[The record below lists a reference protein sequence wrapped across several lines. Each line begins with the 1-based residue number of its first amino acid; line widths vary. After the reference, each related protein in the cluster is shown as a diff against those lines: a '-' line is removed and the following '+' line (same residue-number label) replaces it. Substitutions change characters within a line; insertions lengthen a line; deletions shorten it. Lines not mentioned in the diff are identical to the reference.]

1 MDHHRKGSLYAE
13 ELRTLNYGPH
23 FYAYYY
29 KQWESYRMPYHEHDS
44 TEIMYII
51 SGVCRVDVRHK
62 DGRVEQVSL
71 KKGQF
76 IMLDAGIP
84 HRLIV
89 EADASC
95 RILNVEFGFAPVLP
109 GQPSVRQLTHEEDD
123 VASLLDGASP
133 YLVLPDQDEVYHI
146 MKSLVLELDQRGLTA
161 QKKNSSI
168 SMPDKSQSTPLPA
181 LEHHSFITLV
191 NSDVPLRDS
200 VVAPLTSSPQ
210 HSLESSQVRER
221 HRIPSHEQ
229 GIIVLTL
236 FIQLLVRIARLYKE
250 KTRITQ
256 DQTELYIKRCIEFMY
271 QNMDR
276 NIQMK
281 SISSA
286 VNLHPSYL
294 YRIFRK
300 STGMTPSSYLTM
312 LRMEKAK
319 KLLMNTDIPV
329 SEMSDYVGVSSRQYF
344 HSLFRKYTGL
354 TPVEY
359 RNSMDREGHQY
370 PTQQDISSVRGPDNN
385 IDF

>member
-1 MDHHRKGSLYAE
+1 VDHHRKGSLYAE
-13 ELRTLNYGPH
+13 ELRTSNYGPH

-29 KQWESYRMPYHEHDS
+29 KQWGGYRMPYHEHDS

-62 DGRVEQVSL
+62 DGRVEQISL
-71 KKGQF
+71 PKGQF

-95 RILNVEFGFAPVLP
+95 RILNVEFGFAPVVP
-109 GQPSVRQLTHEEDD
+109 GQPSVRQLAHEEDD
-123 VASLLDGASP
+123 VASLLDDASP

-146 MKSLVLELDQRGLTA
+146 MKSLVLELDQRGLL
-161 QKKNSSI
+161 NNNVH
-168 SMPDKSQSTPLPA
+168 LP
-181 LEHHSFITLV
+181 
-191 NSDVPLRDS
+191 DS
-200 VVAPLTSSPQ
+200 VVVPLTSSPQ
-210 HSLESSQVRER
+210 QSMESSQVRER
-221 HRIPSHEQ
+221 YKISSHEQ
-229 GIIVLTL
+229 GIMVLTL

-370 PTQQDISSVRGPDNN
+370 PR
-385 IDF
+385 